1 MKIVNLYSVL
11 YTALFYATI
20 ICFLSQ
26 TVTAR
31 DWCWTK
37 SMAND
42 PSYVFNPANG
52 GINWGYCK
60 PRDAKPK
67 TIKYTVE
74 LVTSSLPNSGT
85 E

>member
-1 MKIVNLYSVL
+1 MKIIILCSVL
-11 YTALFYATI
+11 YTALFYVTI
-20 ICFLSQ
+20 FTILIPTLS
-26 TVTAR
+26 TK

-42 PSYVFNPANG
+42 PSYIFNSSNG

-60 PRDAKPK
+60 PKDLRNKS
-67 TIKYTVE
+67 IKYVVE
-74 LVTSSLPNSGT
+74 LVTSSLPKSGT

>member
-1 MKIVNLYSVL
+1 V
-11 YTALFYATI
+11 LFYATI
-20 ICFLSQ
+20 ICFLTQ
-26 TVTAR
+26 TVSAK

-37 SMAND
+37 SMANE

-52 GINWGYCK
+52 GINWGFCK
-60 PRDAKPK
+60 PKDGKAK

-74 LVTSSLPNSGT
+74 LVTSALPNSGT